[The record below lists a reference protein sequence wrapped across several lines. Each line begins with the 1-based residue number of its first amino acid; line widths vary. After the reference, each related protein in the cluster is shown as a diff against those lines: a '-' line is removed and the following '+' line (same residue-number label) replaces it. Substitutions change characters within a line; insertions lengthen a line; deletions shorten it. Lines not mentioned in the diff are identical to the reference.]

1 MKITKSRLQ
10 QIIQEELSRVL
21 SEAKGE
27 GNLVVITKVVS
38 SVTTSPV
45 GRPQGSRRVFYK
57 TEKEKDGL
65 SNRVYT
71 ADAARAVMDQKGL
84 KGYITMP
91 VAAAIVDIARSL
103 GGNSTLIGLLRMD
116 AENPITLSDV
126 DLSDDTLSEV
136 DLSDDLASDVDLPDD
151 LAATFKQHKEDEI
164 VAKGIGDR
172 LAQIAGIFGASR
184 THAREDV
191 MYSEDYDAV
200 AAFKPDPV
208 EPITITGDDEDG
220 TIQRGKF
227 FGEEALKV
235 VVTSPSENTMIY
247 VAGP

>member
-1 MKITKSRLQ
+1 MKITKSKLQ

-91 VAAAIVDIARSL
+91 VADAIAETARSL
-103 GGNSTLIGLLRMD
+103 GGNSPLIGLLRED

-126 DLSDDTLSEV
+126 DLSD
-136 DLSDDLASDVDLPDD
+136 A

-172 LAQIAGIFGASR
+172 LAQIAGILGVSR

-200 AAFKPDPV
+200 AAFKPDPKK
-208 EPITITGDDEDG
+208 EITLMSDDEDG

-227 FGEEALKV
+227 FGEVALKV
-235 VVTSPSENTMIY
+235 VVTSPSKNTMIY

>member
-1 MKITKSRLQ
+1 M
-10 QIIQEELSRVL
+10 
-21 SEAKGE
+21 
-27 GNLVVITKVVS
+27 
-38 SVTTSPV
+38 
-45 GRPQGSRRVFYK
+45 FYK

-91 VAAAIVDIARSL
+91 VADAIAETARSL
-103 GGNSTLIGLLRMD
+103 GGNSPLIGLLRMD
-116 AENPITLSDV
+116 AENPITLSD
-126 DLSDDTLSEV
+126 V

-151 LAATFKQHKEDEI
+151 LAATFKQHDEDEI

-172 LAQIAGIFGASR
+172 LAQIAGILGASR

-200 AAFKPDPV
+200 AAFKPDPKK
-208 EPITITGDDEDG
+208 EITLMSDDEDG

-227 FGEEALKV
+227 FGEDALKV